1 MKREEILRYLPVGI
15 FGAVT
20 TTIIHDIGIGLGFW
34 AVLQASYP
42 LYEMLPYFYGQI
54 PVLIMWIF
62 KFTNGR
68 VGRYFLVN
76 AIIDIGF
83 AYYFLNIFLSQRG
96 IYELVG
102 ITPFGVWLINM
113 GHATLLYVYQKLQ
126 EGELTSSLLAIL
138 RTPVPVIALNKPLF
152 IRNKKRGQD

>member
-15 FGAVT
+15 FGALT
-20 TTIIHDIGIGLGFW
+20 TTVIHDIGIRFGFW
-34 AVLQASYP
+34 AVLKASYP

-68 VGRYFLVN
+68 VGLFYLVN

-83 AYYFLNIFLSQRG
+83 TYYFLNIFLPKQG
-96 IYELVG
+96 LYELVG
-102 ITPFGVWLINM
+102 ITPLGVWFINM
-113 GHATLLYVYQKLQ
+113 MHATLLYIYQKLQ
-126 EGELTSSLLAIL
+126 EGELGAKLAAAL
-138 RTPVPVIALNKPLF
+138 KTPVPSSALSKPLF
-152 IRNKKRGQD
+152 ARKQRGDQD